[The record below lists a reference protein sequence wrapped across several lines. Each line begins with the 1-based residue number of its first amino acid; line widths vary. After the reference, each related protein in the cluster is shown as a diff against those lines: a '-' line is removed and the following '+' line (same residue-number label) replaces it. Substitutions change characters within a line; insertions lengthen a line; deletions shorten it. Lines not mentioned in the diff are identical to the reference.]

1 MALNLSTTS
10 ICEANQVR
18 IFKLLFS
25 TMDTVHIH
33 IGDRYALNRQHEV
46 RDCIVREQGSIF
58 VLIDEMEDAG

>member
-46 RDCIVREQGSIF
+46 RASERLYRERTRKHFRS
-58 VLIDEMEDAG
+58 D